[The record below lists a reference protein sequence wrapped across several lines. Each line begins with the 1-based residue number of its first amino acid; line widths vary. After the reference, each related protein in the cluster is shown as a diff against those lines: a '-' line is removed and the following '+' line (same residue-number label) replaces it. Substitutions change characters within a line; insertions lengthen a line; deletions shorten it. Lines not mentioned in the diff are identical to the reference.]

1 MTTVVQPPARPGVQ
15 PQSTDQPRWLRE
27 IARTLNRINQG
38 QFNCVL
44 IVTLVANAASTTV
57 TDSRIS
63 AQTACL
69 PSPVTA
75 HAAAEI
81 AAGGLYFTPTNGQ
94 VVIAHAN
101 NAQTDRTFNLALI
114 G

>member
-15 PQSTDQPRWLRE
+15 PQSADHGRWLRE
-27 IARTLNRINQG
+27 IAKTVNVINRG

-44 IVTLVANAASTTV
+44 TVTLVENVASTTV
-57 TDSRIS
+57 TDARIS

-69 PSPVTA
+69 ASPLTA

-81 AAGGLYFTPTNGQ
+81 GNGTMYFTPTNGQ
-94 VVIAHAN
+94 VVITHASN
-101 NAQTDRTFNLALI
+101 LQTDRTFNLAMI